1 MTKFYRTIYL
11 ITFPNVFEHARFKDN
26 IEKYFSN
33 INDVTVIAH
42 NRVFCE
48 VSTKYNWQF
57 YVKVL
62 KQNFPGIKIIGKQQ
76 LNNKLRYTEL

>member
-1 MTKFYRTIYL
+1 MTKFYMTGYL

-33 INDVTVIAH
+33 INDIAVTSH

-62 KQNFPGIKIIGKQQ
+62 KQNFPDIKIIGKQQ
-76 LNNKLRYTEL
+76 LNNKLKYTKL